1 MMFRRCVAQYKGGVV
16 AWGAVTLFAKGAYG
30 APSASPP
37 LNVSESSSDV
47 ASSDVSA
54 PLQTLVSTDS
64 PLGVLRVRF
73 ELEFPEGCGNPTEF
87 DVALRARLTGVRLE
101 EQGAERTVLA
111 RIEGEADGTYRAS
124 MTLVEPAY
132 RAASRVVTTSSCAE
146 AVDALALITAVT
158 LEPLVV
164 ANPPSDDGKR
174 AGNVEVVGAP
184 PANGSEGNRSGS
196 GIGEPRVTQALPS
209 SHSTVFGFGAAY
221 AAFYGQTPSLLN
233 GFELN
238 ARVMKY
244 TSSGFLPAIRLGL
257 AYSSERGYKTN
268 GGVADFSLT
277 SATIDFCLGRGLGTF
292 LEFRGCALGLG
303 GLVASRGRVTLAP
316 ENHRR
321 PFFAP
326 GVTAEAT
333 LVPYPAIGIPL
344 RLVAAI
350 PTSRDHYA
358 FEPVVFYTVPV
369 VTFGLS
375 VGLEARFR

>member
-1 MMFRRCVAQYKGGVV
+1 V
-16 AWGAVTLFAKGAYG
+16 
-30 APSASPP
+30 
-37 LNVSESSSDV
+37 
-47 ASSDVSA
+47 SSDVSA
-54 PLQTLVSTDS
+54 PLQTQSEKNEVRRKTAYTDS
-64 PLGVLRVRF
+64 PLGVLSVRF
-73 ELEFPEGCGNPTEF
+73 ELEFPEGCGKKKEF

-111 RIEGEADGTYRAS
+111 RIEGEADGTYRAT
-124 MTLVEPAY
+124 MTLVQPAG

-174 AGNVEVVGAP
+174 AGNVEGASAP
-184 PANGSEGNRSGS
+184 PAKSSAGTRSGS
-196 GIGEPRVTQALPS
+196 VASEPRVTQALPS

-233 GFELN
+233 GFELS
-238 ARVMKY
+238 AHVMKKA
-244 TSSGFLPAIRLGL
+244 SSNFSPAIRLGL
-257 AYSSERGYKTN
+257 AYSLERGYKAE

-277 SATIDFCLGRGLGTF
+277 SATIDLCLGRGLGTF
-292 LEFRGCALGLG
+292 LEFRGCALGFG
-303 GLVASRGRVTLAP
+303 GLVASRGRATLAP

-326 GVTAEAT
+326 GVTAEVT
-333 LVPYPAIGIPL
+333 LVPYRSIGVPL
-344 RLVAAI
+344 RFSAAI
-350 PTSRDHYA
+350 PTSRDHYV